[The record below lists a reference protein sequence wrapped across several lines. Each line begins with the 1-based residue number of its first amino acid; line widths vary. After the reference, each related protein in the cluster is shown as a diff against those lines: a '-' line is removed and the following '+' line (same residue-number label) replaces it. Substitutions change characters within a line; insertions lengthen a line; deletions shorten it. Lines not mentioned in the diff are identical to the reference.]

1 MRTTQEYLQL
11 LSEYKQRRGLF
22 YGISRI
28 CIFGSVARGEQTED
42 SDVDVCVDLEVP
54 SIFSL
59 VHIKEEL
66 QQLFGCNVDV
76 VRFRQ
81 NMDTLLKRGLVKSS
95 KTISYN
101 QKSVV
106 FEVESYFSP
115 EELSSKVS
123 NSQLPKQPT
132 RMDFGKNE
140 LVWDFA
146 AE

>member
-1 MRTTQEYLQL
+1 MKTKQEYLKL
-11 LSEYKQRRGLF
+11 LSEYKQKRGLF

-66 QQLFGCNVDV
+66 RQLFGCDVDV

-81 NMDTLLKRGLVKSS
+81 DMNALLKHD
-95 KTISYN
+95 I
-101 QKSVV
+101 Q
-106 FEVESYFSP
+106 
-115 EELSSKVS
+115 EEGIYV
-123 NSQLPKQPT
+123 
-132 RMDFGKNE
+132 
-140 LVWDFA
+140 
-146 AE
+146 

>member
-1 MRTTQEYLQL
+1 MKTKQEYLKL
-11 LSEYKQRRGLF
+11 LSEYKQKRGLF

-66 QQLFGCNVDV
+66 RQLFGCDVDV

-81 NMDTLLKRGLVKSS
+81 NMDTLLKHDIL
-95 KTISYN
+95 
-101 QKSVV
+101 
-106 FEVESYFSP
+106 
-115 EELSSKVS
+115 EEGIYV
-123 NSQLPKQPT
+123 
-132 RMDFGKNE
+132 
-140 LVWDFA
+140 
-146 AE
+146 

>member
-1 MRTTQEYLQL
+1 MKTKQEYLKL
-11 LSEYKQRRGLF
+11 LSEYKQKRGLF

-66 QQLFGCNVDV
+66 RQLFGCDVDV

-81 NMDTLLKRGLVKSS
+81 DMDTLLKHDIL
-95 KTISYN
+95 
-101 QKSVV
+101 
-106 FEVESYFSP
+106 
-115 EELSSKVS
+115 EEGIYV
-123 NSQLPKQPT
+123 
-132 RMDFGKNE
+132 
-140 LVWDFA
+140 
-146 AE
+146 

>member
-81 NMDTLLKRGLVKSS
+81 NMDTLLKRDIL
-95 KTISYN
+95 
-101 QKSVV
+101 
-106 FEVESYFSP
+106 
-115 EELSSKVS
+115 EEGIYV
-123 NSQLPKQPT
+123 
-132 RMDFGKNE
+132 
-140 LVWDFA
+140 
-146 AE
+146 